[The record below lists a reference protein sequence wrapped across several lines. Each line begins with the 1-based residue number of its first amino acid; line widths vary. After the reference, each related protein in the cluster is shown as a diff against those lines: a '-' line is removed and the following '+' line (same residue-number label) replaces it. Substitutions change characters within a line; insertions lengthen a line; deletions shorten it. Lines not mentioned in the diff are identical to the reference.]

1 MAITLTYSQLASE
14 DVKEWVARFKG
25 SRVIVETNKR
35 IVIKCPDMSV
45 AETMARQI
53 HRMGY
58 PSDVR
63 KGIRSNDG
71 YIQAWF

>member
-1 MAITLTYSQLASE
+1 MATVLTYSQLASE
-14 DVKEWVARFKG
+14 DIKEWVARFKG
-25 SRVIVETNKR
+25 SKVVAETNKR
-35 IVIKCPDMSV
+35 IVIKCPDVSV

>member
-1 MAITLTYSQLASE
+1 MATVLTYSQLASE
-14 DVKEWVARFKG
+14 DIKEWVARFKG
-25 SRVIVETNKR
+25 STVVVETNKR
-35 IVIKCPDMSV
+35 IVIKCPDVSV

>member
-1 MAITLTYSQLASE
+1 MAMTFTHRPYASE
-14 DVKEWVARFKG
+14 EIKEWVARFKG
-25 SRVIVETNKR
+25 STVVVETNKR
-35 IVIKCPDMSV
+35 IVIKCPDVSV

-53 HRMGY
+53 HRRGY
-58 PSDVR
+58 PSVVR

>member
-1 MAITLTYSQLASE
+1 MATVLTYSQLASE
-14 DVKEWVARFKG
+14 DIKEWVARFKG
-25 SRVIVETNKR
+25 STVVVETNKR
-35 IVIKCPDMSV
+35 IVIKCPDV
-45 AETMARQI
+45 AVADTLARQI